1 MQTFMKKGISVYIH
15 IPFCKSKCSYC
26 DFFSKPGIDKLL
38 DSYVDSLCN
47 EIKFYSRNSDFK
59 ILNTLYIGGGTPSLL
74 SEIQLQKLFST
85 IQNCFEFNPESFEAT
100 IELNPDDVT
109 LSLVTFLENSFITRL
124 SLGIQ
129 SLKQST
135 LSLMNRRAT
144 RETALLALEIIHSN
158 FSKRFSCDLIAG
170 YPGETKE
177 DVLENI
183 KEVIKFNPEHISFY
197 SLCVEEGTCLYDQ
210 IESNQIDYDLSAA
223 DECWLEGKK
232 ILEKKGYHQYEVS
245 NFSKDESSQS
255 LHNLTYW
262 HLQNYFGIGS
272 GAAGSFF
279 YKDKSI
285 RYTNTTDLEKY
296 IHFWNT
302 DSFNKRAIL
311 NSFDGFN
318 EFLRNVPCN
327 VEIIDKDVEEFEF
340 FMMNFRLRKG
350 VSKSEYESR
359 FEKNIDTRLGTGEG
373 LFSKWIAEGK
383 AETMEE
389 ENDLFYRLTETGIL
403 YLNNFLENL

>member
-1 MQTFMKKGISVYIH
+1 MFTN
-15 IPFCKSKCSYC
+15 CNKCAINDLYELPYNI
-26 DFFSKPGIDKLL
+26 FI
-38 DSYVDSLCN
+38 
-47 EIKFYSRNSDFK
+47 EIQNPDQLVIGMAMTEKED
-59 ILNTLYIGGGTPSLL
+59 TLY
-74 SEIQLQKLFST
+74 Q
-85 IQNCFEFNPESFEAT
+85 
-100 IELNPDDVT
+100 
-109 LSLVTFLENSFITRL
+109 R
-124 SLGIQ
+124 
-129 SLKQST
+129 
-135 LSLMNRRAT
+135 
-144 RETALLALEIIHSN
+144 
-158 FSKRFSCDLIAG
+158 
-170 YPGETKE
+170 
-177 DVLENI
+177 
-183 KEVIKFNPEHISFY
+183 
-197 SLCVEEGTCLYDQ
+197 
-210 IESNQIDYDLSAA
+210 
-223 DECWLEGKK
+223 
-232 ILEKKGYHQYEVS
+232 

-262 HLQNYFGIGS
+262 HLHNYFGIGS

-318 EFLRNVPCN
+318 DFLRNVPCN
-327 VEIIDKDVEEFEF
+327 VEVIDKDVEEFEF

-373 LFSKWIAEGK
+373 LFSQWIAEGK
-383 AETMEE
+383 AEIMEE

>member
-1 MQTFMKKGISVYIH
+1 MKKGISAYIH

-26 DFFSKPGIDKLL
+26 DFFSKAGIDGLL

-47 EIKFYSRNSDFK
+47 EIRFYSKKSECKNLD
-59 ILNTLYIGGGTPSLL
+59 TLYIGGGTPSLL
-74 SEIQLQKLFST
+74 SEFQMKKLFST
-85 IQNCFEFNPESFEAT
+85 IENSFEFNSENFEAT

-109 LSLVTFLENSFITRL
+109 SGLISFLEKSFITRI

-129 SLKQST
+129 SLKQRT

-144 RETALLALEIIHSN
+144 RETSLKALEMIHTN
-158 FSKRFSCDLIAG
+158 FTKRISCDLIAG
-170 YPGETKE
+170 YPGEKKE

-183 KEVIKFNPEHISFY
+183 TEVLKYNPEHISLY

-210 IESNQIDYDLSAA
+210 IASDQVEYDLSVS
-223 DECWLEGKK
+223 DECWLEGKEF
-232 ILEKKGYHQYEVS
+232 LEENGYHQYEVS
-245 NFSKDESSQS
+245 NFAKDESSQS
-255 LHNLTYW
+255 RHNLTYW

-285 RYTNTTDLEKY
+285 RYTNTSDIEKY
-296 IHFWNT
+296 ISFW
-302 DSFNKRAIL
+302 KPEIL
-311 NSFDGFN
+311 NSEVVLNSFNGFN
-318 EFLRNVPCN
+318 DFLKTSPCE
-327 VEIIDKDVEEFEF
+327 VEVVDKDVEEFEF

-350 VSKSEYESR
+350 VSKSEYETR
-359 FEKNIDTRLGTGEG
+359 FEKNIDRRLGSQDG
-373 LFSKWIAEGK
+373 LFSKWVEEGK
-383 AETMEE
+383 AEIIEE
-389 ENDLFYRLTETGIL
+389 DCDQFYRLTEKGIL

>member
-1 MQTFMKKGISVYIH
+1 MKKGISAYIH

-26 DFFSKPGIDKLL
+26 DFFSKPGVEKLL

-47 EIKFYSRNSDFK
+47 EIKFYSQNYDIK
-59 ILNTLYIGGGTPSLL
+59 TLNTLYIGGGTPSLL
-74 SEIQLQKLFST
+74 SEVQLQKLFST
-85 IQNCFEFNPESFEAT
+85 IQNCFVVNSEGFEAT

-109 LSLVTFLENSFITRL
+109 LSLVSFLENSFITRI

-129 SLKQST
+129 SLKQNT

-144 RETALLALEIIHSN
+144 RETSLKALELIHAN

-170 YPGETKE
+170 YPGENKL
-177 DVLENI
+177 DVIENI
-183 KEVIKFNPEHISFY
+183 KEVSKFNPEHISLY
-197 SLCVEEGTCLYDQ
+197 SLCIEEGTCLYDQ
-210 IESNQIDYDLSAA
+210 IELKKIDFDSSVA

-232 ILEKKGYHQYEVS
+232 ILEKKGYYQYEVS

-272 GAAGSFF
+272 GATGSFF
-279 YKDKSI
+279 YEDKSI
-285 RYTNTTDLEKY
+285 RYTNTSDIEKY

-302 DSFNKRAIL
+302 ESFNNKVFL

-318 EFLRNVPCN
+318 EFLKNVPCD
-327 VEIIDKDVEEFEF
+327 VEVVDKDVEEFEF
-340 FMMNFRLRKG
+340 FMMNLRLRKG

-359 FEKNIDTRLGTGEG
+359 FKKNIDISLGTKDG
-373 LFSKWIAEGK
+373 LFSKWIEDGK
-383 AETMEE
+383 AEIMEE
-389 ENDLFYRLTETGIL
+389 DSDLFYRLTEKGIL
-403 YLNNFLENL
+403 YLNSFLENL